1 MSRPSDEENAVQH
14 AGHSATARSEP
25 DPLTATVDSPPPE
38 AVSAAHRIR
47 NAVTYLLS
55 RTVTRLNAQVAKRL
69 RDEHNMSIA
78 QWRVLAILADE
89 QDITSAAIRRIVDID
104 KGQLSRLVSAM
115 QVCGWVEVAEDPL
128 DLRRQRISL
137 TDEGRRAHAGAEP
150 MMGRRRQRL
159 ESQITAEEKA
169 TLIAILEKINAA
181 AETELSDD

>member
-1 MSRPSDEENAVQH
+1 MQH
-14 AGHSATARSEP
+14 AGTPTTTQPRHDLAGEAGDTPS
-25 DPLTATVDSPPPE
+25 PE

-47 NAVTYLLS
+47 NAVTYQLS

-89 QDITSAAIRRIVDID
+89 HDTTSAAIRRIVDID

-115 QVCGWVEVAEDPL
+115 QVCGWVDVAEDPL

-150 MMGRRRQRL
+150 MMRRRRQWL

-169 TLIAILEKINAA
+169 TLVAILEKINTA
-181 AETELSDD
+181 AEAELCDD